1 MERLIFRVILILAVV
16 SFLVYMFAREI
27 SQVYALHRENDKVKL
42 EGKELEMDNNELRM
56 KIDLIKTDKVYMEK
70 IIREELGM
78 IKTGEKI
85 YRFKE

>member
-1 MERLIFRVILILAVV
+1 MERLIFRIILILAVV

-42 EGKELEMDNNELRM
+42 EGKKLEMDNDELKM
-56 KIDLIKTDKVYMEK
+56 KIGLIKKDKVYMEK

>member
-1 MERLIFRVILILAVV
+1 
-16 SFLVYMFAREI
+16 MFAREI
-27 SQVYALHRENDKVKL
+27 SQVYALHKENDKVKQ
-42 EGKELEMDNNELRM
+42 EGKELEMANDELR
-56 KIDLIKTDKVYMEK
+56 KRIGLIKTDKVYMEK

>member
-1 MERLIFRVILILAVV
+1 MILAVV

-42 EGKELEMDNNELRM
+42 EGKELEMDNNELKM
-56 KIDLIKTDKVYMEK
+56 KIELIKTDKVYMEK

>member
-1 MERLIFRVILILAVV
+1 MILILAVV
-16 SFLVYMFAREI
+16 SFLVYLFAREI
-27 SQVYALHRENDKVKL
+27 SQVYALHKENDKVKL
-42 EGKELEMDNNELRM
+42 EGKELEMANNELRK
-56 KIDLIKTDKVYMEK
+56 KIELIKTDKIFMEK

>member
-1 MERLIFRVILILAVV
+1 MVLAVV

-56 KIDLIKTDKVYMEK
+56 KIELIKTDKVYMEK

>member
-1 MERLIFRVILILAVV
+1 MERLIFRVILILAVA

-42 EGKELEMDNNELRM
+42 EGKKLEMDNDELKM
-56 KIDLIKTDKVYMEK
+56 KIGLIKKDKVYMEK

>member
-1 MERLIFRVILILAVV
+1 MERLIFRIILILAVA

-42 EGKELEMDNNELRM
+42 EGKELEMDNNELKK
-56 KIDLIKTDKVYMEK
+56 KIELIKTDKVYMEK

>member
-1 MERLIFRVILILAVV
+1 MERLIFRIILILAVA
-16 SFLVYMFAREI
+16 SFLVYLFAREI
-27 SQVYALHRENDKVKL
+27 SQVYALHRENDKVKM
-42 EGKELEMDNNELRM
+42 EGKDLEAANNELR
-56 KIDLIKTDKVYMEK
+56 KRIDLIKKDKIYMGK

>member
-1 MERLIFRVILILAVV
+1 MIFRVILILAVV
-16 SFLVYMFAREI
+16 SFLVYLFAREI

-42 EGKELEMDNNELRM
+42 EGKELEMANNDLKKRIE
-56 KIDLIKTDKVYMEK
+56 LIKTDKVFMEK
-70 IIREELGM
+70 VIREELGM

>member
-1 MERLIFRVILILAVV
+1 LILAVV

>member
-1 MERLIFRVILILAVV
+1 
-16 SFLVYMFAREI
+16 MFAREI

-42 EGKELEMDNNELRM
+42 EGKELEMDNNELKK
-56 KIDLIKTDKVYMEK
+56 KIELIKTDKVYMEK

>member
-1 MERLIFRVILILAVV
+1 
-16 SFLVYMFAREI
+16 MFAREI

-42 EGKELEMDNNELRM
+42 EGKELEMDNNELRT
-56 KIDLIKTDKVYMEK
+56 KIELIKTDKVYMEK

>member
-1 MERLIFRVILILAVV
+1 MILAVA

>member
-1 MERLIFRVILILAVV
+1 MERIIFRVILILAVA

>member
-1 MERLIFRVILILAVV
+1 MILAVV

-42 EGKELEMDNNELRM
+42 EAKGLEADNNELRI
-56 KIDLIKTDKVYMEK
+56 KIDLVKTDKTYMEK

>member
-16 SFLVYMFAREI
+16 SFLVYLFAREI
-27 SQVYALHRENDKVKL
+27 SQVYALHKENDKVIL
-42 EGKELEMDNNELRM
+42 EGKELEMANNELRK
-56 KIDLIKTDKVYMEK
+56 KIELIKTDRVFMEK

>member
-1 MERLIFRVILILAVV
+1 MERLIFRVILVLAVA

-42 EGKELEMDNNELRM
+42 EGKELEMDNNELKK
-56 KIDLIKTDKVYMEK
+56 KIELIKTDKVYMEK

>member
-1 MERLIFRVILILAVV
+1 MERLVFRVILILAVV
-16 SFLVYMFAREI
+16 SFLVYLFAREI
-27 SQVYALHRENDKVKL
+27 SQVYALHKENDKVKL
-42 EGKELEMDNNELRM
+42 EGKELEMANNELRK
-56 KIDLIKTDKVYMEK
+56 KIELIKTDKVFMEK

>member
-1 MERLIFRVILILAVV
+1 MERLIFRIIVILAVV

-27 SQVYALHRENDKVKL
+27 SQVYALHKENDKVKL
-42 EGKELEMDNNELRM
+42 EGKDLEMANNELR
-56 KIDLIKTDKVYMEK
+56 KRIDLIKSDKVYMEK
-70 IIREELGM
+70 VIREELGM

>member
-16 SFLVYMFAREI
+16 SFLVYLFAREI
-27 SQVYALHRENDKVKL
+27 SHVYALHKENDKVKL
-42 EGKELEMDNNELRM
+42 EGKELEMANNELRK
-56 KIDLIKTDKVYMEK
+56 KIELIKTDKVFMEK

>member
-1 MERLIFRVILILAVV
+1 MILILAVA
-16 SFLVYMFAREI
+16 SFLVYLFAREI
-27 SQVYALHRENDKVKL
+27 SQVYALHTENDKVKL
-42 EGKELEMDNNELRM
+42 EGKELEMANNELRK
-56 KIDLIKTDKVYMEK
+56 KIELIKTDKVFMEK

>member
-1 MERLIFRVILILAVV
+1 MILAVA

-42 EGKELEMDNNELRM
+42 EGKELEMDNNELKK
-56 KIDLIKTDKVYMEK
+56 KIELIKTDKVYMEK

>member
-1 MERLIFRVILILAVV
+1 LSSAGSAITFCNAKPSVLMYNKPFNPAKFFPFCGR
-16 SFLVYMFAREI
+16 
-27 SQVYALHRENDKVKL
+27 
-42 EGKELEMDNNELRM
+42 KEM
-56 KIDLIKTDKVYMEK
+56 IKTDKVYMEK

>member
-1 MERLIFRVILILAVV
+1 MV
-16 SFLVYMFAREI
+16 SFLVYLFAREI

-42 EGKELEMDNNELRM
+42 EGKELEMANNELRK
-56 KIDLIKTDKVYMEK
+56 KIELIKTDKVFMEK
-70 IIREELGM
+70 VIREELGM

>member
-42 EGKELEMDNNELRM
+42 EGKELEMDNNELKM
-56 KIDLIKTDKVYMEK
+56 KIELIKTDKVYMGK